1 MERFRKLRFPLDA
14 KDEWEYRYEEL
25 KAYFEK
31 NDTKRLPEKYTA
43 YDGTD
48 LSLWFARQK
57 EHIKKASLPK
67 NK

>member
-1 MERFRKLRFPLDA
+1 M
-14 KDEWEYRYEEL
+14 EWEYRYEEL

-57 EHIKKASLPK
+57 RAYKKGELTK
-67 NK
+67 EQMKKI